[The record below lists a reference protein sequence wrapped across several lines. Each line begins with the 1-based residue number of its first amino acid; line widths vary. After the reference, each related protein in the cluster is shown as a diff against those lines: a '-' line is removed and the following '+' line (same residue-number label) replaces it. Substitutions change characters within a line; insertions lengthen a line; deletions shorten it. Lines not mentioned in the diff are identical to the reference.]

1 MFINIG
7 LFAAMVL
14 LINFD
19 MFAATVLLIHF
30 DLFAANVFR
39 VVVFLMVIQRTV
51 ASLHV
56 RMLYHPTIR
65 GCIHPCL
72 FVLLDVSFCHLT
84 YVHSYGGVDG

>member
-14 LINFD
+14 LINIG
-19 MFAATVLLIHF
+19 MSAVTVLLINF

-39 VVVFLMVIQRTV
+39 VVVFLMVIQQTV

-56 RMLYHPTIR
+56 RMLSHPTIR
-65 GCIHPCL
+65 VCIHPYEFFL
-72 FVLLDVSFCHLT
+72 LLDVSLCHLAH
-84 YVHSYGGVDG
+84 VHSYGV